1 MLSTLKPG
9 NIVAVMPRESSPAT
23 DVLELAP
30 VLFAG
35 NIYVQLVDGRNYT
48 TLGGKSVLE
57 KQVTY
62 IVPATDKHR
71 TALDGTCSK
80 SR

>member
-9 NIVAVMPRESSPAT
+9 NIVAVMPGESSPSA

-35 NIYVQLVDGRNYT
+35 NIYVQLVDGRNYRT
-48 TLGGKSVLE
+48 FGGKSVLE

-62 IVPATDKHR
+62 IVPATDEHR
-71 TALDGTCSK
+71 AALESK
-80 SR
+80 LTKSA